1 MLYQLY
7 KAKQKN
13 SQTVKITCD
22 YQFLQCFIEYFSKKI
37 KDNVFFRLNFII
49 LFFYINFAPFLKL
62 MFVITKGGGKDQT
75 KP

>member
-22 YQFLQCFIEYFSKKI
+22 YQFLQCFIEYFLKKSRI
-37 KDNVFFRLNFII
+37 M
-49 LFFYINFAPFLKL
+49 YFL
-62 MFVITKGGGKDQT
+62 D
-75 KP
+75 